1 MVASE
6 VALLIIV
13 KKNAKYAVTWHPP
26 TCFSLALSSV
36 ASAYYKTAAIVLSRI
51 YYKG

>member
-1 MVASE
+1 MVATE
-6 VALLIIV
+6 VALLIIF

-26 TCFSLALSSV
+26 TCFSLALPGV
-36 ASAYYKTAAIVLSRI
+36 AGAYYKTAAIALSRI